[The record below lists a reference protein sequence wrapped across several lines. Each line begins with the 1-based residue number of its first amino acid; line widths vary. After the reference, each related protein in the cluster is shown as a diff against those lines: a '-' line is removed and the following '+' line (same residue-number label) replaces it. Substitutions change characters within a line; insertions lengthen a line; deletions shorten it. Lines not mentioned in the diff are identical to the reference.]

1 MENSLRFSQAIAAFD
16 AANQADPRRVQLDG
30 EEVAYELLYAR
41 RLSAELAQF
50 APDASEYLQL
60 AARAQHL
67 ERWQLPRDSYP
78 MNREGYLAWRN
89 ELKLWHARRASEL
102 MAQVGYAPQ
111 EQARVASL
119 IKKEKFKSDA
129 EGQVLEDVV
138 CLVFLRHYFAE
149 FASQHSQEK
158 IVDIVAKTWRK
169 MSAAGQA
176 AALTLPFTPEQL
188 ALLKLA
194 LTLE

>member
-1 MENSLRFSQAIAAFD
+1 MVNTLRFQQAIAAFD
-16 AANQADPRRVQLDG
+16 AANRSDPRQVQLDG
-30 EEVAYELLYAR
+30 EDIAYELLYAR

-50 APDASEYLQL
+50 APTASEYLQL

-67 ERWQLPRDSYP
+67 ERWQIPRDRYP

-89 ELKLWHARRASEL
+89 ELKLWHAKRACEL
-102 MAQVGYAPQ
+102 LAQVGYSPD

-119 IKKEKFKSDA
+119 INKEKFKSDV

-138 CLVFLRHYFAE
+138 CLVFLRHYFTE

-169 MSAAGQA
+169 MSAAGQNA
-176 AALTLPFTPEQL
+176 ALALPFTQEQHVLLKQALTL
-188 ALLKLA
+188 
-194 LTLE
+194 

>member
-1 MENSLRFSQAIAAFD
+1 MENSLRFQQALAAFD
-16 AANQADPRRVQLDG
+16 TANQADPRRVQLDG
-30 EEVAYELLYAR
+30 EELAYELLYAR
-41 RLSAELAQF
+41 RMSAELAKF
-50 APDASEYLQL
+50 APTASEYLQL
-60 AARAQHL
+60 AARGQHL

-89 ELKLWHARRASEL
+89 ELKLWHAKRACEL
-102 MAQVGYAPQ
+102 MAQAGYSQ
-111 EQARVASL
+111 EEQARVATL

-129 EGQVLEDVV
+129 EGQLLEDVV

-158 IVDIVAKTWRK
+158 IIDIVAKTWRK

-188 ALLKLA
+188 ALLTVALKL
-194 LTLE
+194 